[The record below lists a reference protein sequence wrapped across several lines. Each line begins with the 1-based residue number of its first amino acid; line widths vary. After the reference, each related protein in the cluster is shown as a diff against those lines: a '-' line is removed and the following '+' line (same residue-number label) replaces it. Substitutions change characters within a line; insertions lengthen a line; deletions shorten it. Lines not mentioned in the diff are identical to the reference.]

1 MRSLSL
7 ALALALALALPATG
21 AGAVAAPIRSHG
33 MDVHTSCSVNSD
45 YDVSVYNSGIHF
57 SRDAG
62 NPHDVL
68 MHDGHLQIDGHPQSV
83 SPADAARL
91 RQYES
96 HVRTLMP
103 EVAAIARDGV
113 GLGFD
118 ALTTVAATFADS
130 SEDRQRITRELASQ
144 RRRVLGRIEQGI
156 GSGQWR
162 QRDMDQVMENDMGD
176 AVSTLVSTV
185 ASRAAKAA
193 LSGDQSQV
201 ASLEARAQSLDQ
213 SIEQAVEVPAE
224 RLGKRADALCPRLV
238 ELDQLQHQLEFR
250 RPDGSPLSLM
260 TLKHESPHKNAVAD
274 ASSD

>member
-1 MRSLSL
+1 MRPLSL
-7 ALALALALALPATG
+7 ALALVLALPVTC
-21 AGAVAAPIRSHG
+21 VIAAPTHSHG
-33 MDVHTSCSVNSD
+33 MDVHTSCSVDSD
-45 YDVSVYNSGIHF
+45 YDVSVRNDGIRF
-57 SRDAG
+57 SRDSG
-62 NPHDVL
+62 NPHNVL
-68 MHDGHLQIDGHPQSV
+68 MHDGQLQIDGHPQTV
-83 SPADAARL
+83 SIADAARL

-130 SEDRQRITRELASQ
+130 PDDRQKIMRELASQ
-144 RRRVLGRIEQGI
+144 RRQVLSRIEQGL
-156 GSGQWR
+156 GNGQWR
-162 QRDMDQVMENDMGD
+162 QSDVDHVMENDMGD

-185 ASRAAKAA
+185 ASRAVKAA

-201 ASLEARAQSLDQ
+201 ASLEARAQSLDH

-238 ELDQLQHQLEFR
+238 ELDQLQHQLDFR
-250 RPDGSPLSLM
+250 LPDGSPLSLM
-260 TLKHESPHKNAVAD
+260 TLKRESPRRNTVAD
-274 ASSD
+274 TSSD